1 MGMFMLPTQ
10 PTHNVSTTLSSSLQS
25 RTHLV
30 DNKLLDLPVEIKDL
44 PMYAGFV
51 PTNLEH
57 PELDS
62 HLFYWLLESQKQQPL
77 SAVKETPLV
86 IWLNGGPG
94 ASSLTGILLELG
106 PFMLERSGEL
116 KYNEFGWT
124 QEAHVLAIDNPV
136 GAGFSFTSSEEVDG
150 VGYVNDLGEMAEQL
164 YTGIVG
170 ILDLHP
176 WLKDSSIFI
185 AGESY
190 AGKYIP
196 AISHYILEKTKEG
209 DNRVNLQ
216 GIAIGNGEL
225 KPYTA
230 YASTPDYLKNLG
242 LIDTTQQAWAH
253 EVLKECKSQVDA
265 EDWIKAF
272 KTCQGIEDKL
282 FADFV
287 QIPFIYDI
295 REKTDFFTDLTA
307 VATTWLNEPNV
318 HKALNVGSRPWRQ
331 SDGQGPSSIGRPV
344 PEHLKLDEM
353 QPIPDSV
360 ITDLID
366 NYRFMLYSG
375 QYDGSSCNFLGTERM
390 LEDLDWD
397 GKEAYETSERKVWK
411 VDGSVA
417 GYAKGSTDNFSFV
430 LVANSGHLVPT
441 NQPENALDMLRR
453 FLNNEEF

>member
-1 MGMFMLPTQ
+1 MDSGQTERTEHCLFAPHMWSRPPSKYKITFQCT
-10 PTHNVSTTLSSSLQS
+10 NSS
-25 RTHLV
+25 
-30 DNKLLDLPVEIKDL
+30 
-44 PMYAGFV
+44 A
-51 PTNLEH
+51 TN
-57 PELDS
+57 
-62 HLFYWLLESQKQQPL
+62 
-77 SAVKETPLV
+77 
-86 IWLNGGPG
+86 
-94 ASSLTGILLELG
+94 SS
-106 PFMLERSGEL
+106 
-116 KYNEFGWT
+116 

-150 VGYVNDLGEMAEQL
+150 IGYVNDLGEMAEQL

-176 WLKDSSIFI
+176 WLKDSPIFI

-272 KTCQGIEDKL
+272 ETCQGIEDKL

-390 LEDLDWD
+390 LEELDWD